1 MYFDSPLHGTQH
13 NITWIPFGSFFDVKY
28 IAICMTVWVSRA
40 DAGNFLKLG
49 GSDYHATGTLEE
61 TELGSITI
69 PTGAMLQ
76 FLTIALPIWLSA
88 LRVILEDFAENNR
101 IVHSDRVSEPSKGD
115 IIIRKSDR
123 EVSLILSPLLTEDEK
138 SLVQR
143 EAMRLGLSCT
153 LVSEEGCECIAVNKQ
168 V

>member
-1 MYFDSPLHGTQH
+1 MDTVGVE
-13 NITWIPFGSFFDVKY
+13 FDVIY
-28 IAICMTVWVSRA
+28 VAICMTVWVGWA
-40 DAGNFLKLG
+40 EAGNLLKLG

-69 PTGAMLQ
+69 PTGVMLQ
-76 FLTIALPIWLSA
+76 FLTTALPIWLSA
-88 LRVILEDFAENNR
+88 LRVIIEDFAENNR
-101 IVHSDRVSEPSKGD
+101 TVHSDRVSEPWKGD

-153 LVSEEGCECIAVNKQ
+153 LVSEEGCECIAVNKR